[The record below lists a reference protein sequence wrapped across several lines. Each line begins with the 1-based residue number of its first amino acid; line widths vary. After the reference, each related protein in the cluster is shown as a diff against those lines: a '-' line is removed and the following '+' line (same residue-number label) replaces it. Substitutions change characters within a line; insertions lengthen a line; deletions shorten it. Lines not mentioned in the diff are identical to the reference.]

1 MVSIHKIRVYVDTS
15 VFGGIEDQEFADAS
29 RKFFD
34 NVLRGEFVILLSAQT
49 LLELSLA
56 PQNIRNLIKS
66 LTPSMVE
73 EIPLD
78 SQVQRLAQSYIDA
91 GVLGQKWES
100 DCLHVA
106 AATLG
111 NAELILSWN
120 FKHIVNYNRIRGF
133 NSVNIG
139 LGYRSLTILSP
150 LEIMYGDD
158 EQKI

>member
-1 MVSIHKIRVYVDTS
+1 MVRIHKIRVYVDTS

-29 RKFFD
+29 KKFFKK
-34 NVLRGEFVILLSAQT
+34 VAQGEFTVLLSAQT

-56 PQNIRNLIKS
+56 PQTIRNLLKS
-66 LTPSMVE
+66 LKSSMIE
-73 EIPLD
+73 EIPLNA
-78 SQVQRLAQSYIDA
+78 QVQQLAQSYIDA

-106 AATLG
+106 AATVA
-111 NAELILSWN
+111 NTELILSWN

-133 NSVNIG
+133 NSVNVG

-150 LEIMYGDD
+150 LEIVYGED
-158 EQKI
+158 EEKI